1 MKRRDFIMLL
11 GGAAAW
17 PLAARAQQP
26 AMPVIGFVR
35 ITTPEDSAPFLA
47 AFRRGLGESGYV
59 EGQNVA
65 IEDRYAF
72 NQVHRLPVLMT
83 ELIGRKVTVLAATGG
98 TARAAKAATATIPI
112 VFTTGDDPVK
122 AGLVASLNRP
132 GGNLT
137 GVSVF
142 NTRLGSKRLGLLHE
156 MVPTASPIG
165 ILVNPTNPDAE
176 DEAKDIQEAARGVG
190 VQVLAVSASKAD
202 DIDEAFSTLVHQG
215 ARALI
220 IGADAFFTGQ
230 RSQIAIVAS
239 RHALPTMWV
248 ARIEVAAGGLMGYG
262 ASLFDVYRRAGVSA
276 GQVLKGAKPADLPVQ
291 LPTAFDLV
299 INLRTAKTLGLEV
312 PPTLLARADEVIE

>member
-1 MKRRDFIMLL
+1 MASHFGRRKFLAAL

-17 PLAARAQQP
+17 P
-26 AMPVIGFVR
+26 FV
-35 ITTPEDSAPFLA
+35 A
-47 AFRRGLGESGYV
+47 AFRRGLGESDYV

-65 IEDRYAF
+65 IEYRYAF
-72 NQVHRLPVLMT
+72 NQIDRLPALMA
-83 ELIGRKVTVLAATGG
+83 ELVGRQVTVLAATGG

-142 NTRLGSKRLGLLHE
+142 NNRLGSKRLGLLHE
-156 MVPTASPIG
+156 MVPSASPIA

-176 DEAKDIQEAARGVG
+176 DEAKDIQEAARGIG
-190 VQVLAVSASKAD
+190 VQVLVVSASKAD
-202 DIDEAFSTLVHQG
+202 DLDGAFSTLVHQG
-215 ARALI
+215 ARALN

-230 RSQIAIVAS
+230 RSQIAILAA

-299 INLRTAKTLGLEV
+299 INLRTAKVLGLDV
-312 PPTLLARADEVIE
+312 PPTLLVAADEVIE

>member
-1 MKRRDFIMLL
+1 M
-11 GGAAAW
+11 
-17 PLAARAQQP
+17 PL
-26 AMPVIGFVR
+26 F
-35 ITTPEDSAPFLA
+35 
-47 AFRRGLGESGYV
+47 
-59 EGQNVA
+59 
-65 IEDRYAF
+65 
-72 NQVHRLPVLMT
+72 
-83 ELIGRKVTVLAATGG
+83 
-98 TARAAKAATATIPI
+98 PI

-142 NTRLGSKRLGLLHE
+142 NNRLGSKRLGLLHE
-156 MVPTASPIG
+156 MVPSASPIA

-176 DEAKDIQEAARGVG
+176 NEVKDIQEAARGLG
-190 VQVLAVSASKAD
+190 VRLLAVSASKAD
-202 DIDEAFSTLVHQG
+202 DLDGAFSTLVHQG

-230 RSQIAIVAS
+230 RSQIAILAA
-239 RHALPTMWV
+239 RHALPSMWV

-299 INLRTAKTLGLEV
+299 INLRTAKALNLDV
-312 PPTLLARADEVIE
+312 PPMLLARADEVIE